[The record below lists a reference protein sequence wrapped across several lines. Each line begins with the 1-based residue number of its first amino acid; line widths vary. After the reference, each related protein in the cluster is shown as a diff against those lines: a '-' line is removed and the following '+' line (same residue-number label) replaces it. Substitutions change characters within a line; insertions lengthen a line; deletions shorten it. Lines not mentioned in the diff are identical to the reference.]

1 MLRRAMMA
9 AAAGGGGG
17 GAKKWRIYITA
28 VDGGVAVSLGE
39 LQFRKTVGVSET
51 PSGGTASASSIYSS
65 GYDPINALDGSGSA
79 TIWAA
84 AAGPPQ
90 WIAYEFPSSREVVEV
105 AIQSRSDGGTYGQ
118 TPSAFSVQYYDEAT
132 SSWVESWSVSGST
145 GWTASSWRYFAKP

>member
-9 AAAGGGGG
+9 GNTAPVGGY
-17 GAKKWRIYITA
+17 KKWRINVTA
-28 VDGGVAVSLGE
+28 IDGGAAVSLGE
-39 LQFRKTVGVSET
+39 LQFRKNVGVSET
-51 PSGGTASASSIYSS
+51 PSGGTASASSVYSS
-65 GYDPINALDGSGSA
+65 GHEAIRALDGSGPDY
-79 TIWAA
+79 IWAA

-90 WIAYEFPSSREVVEV
+90 WIAYEFPSGREVVEV